1 MSQTSIKGF
10 PKLKSNPSKLK
21 TFLSIA
27 LVCSPFY
34 TNAIEYCTAPSQ
46 AGEWDI
52 VDNGNTNISAIFP
65 VGDTATTMDAVNQVS
80 FKILHEYAG
89 DLQANLTTPGGSNIQ
104 LFTLGNP
111 SNCSGAD

>member
-1 MSQTSIKGF
+1 MSQRIIKSI

-34 TNAIEYCTAPSQ
+34 TNAIEFCTAPSQ

-52 VDNGNTNISAIFP
+52 VKSRC
-65 VGDTATTMDAVNQVS
+65 
-80 FKILHEYAG
+80 LLY
-89 DLQANLTTPGGSNIQ
+89 
-104 LFTLGNP
+104 
-111 SNCSGAD
+111 